1 MSKAAASE
9 ISEALK
15 KVGHDRKRDRG
26 KVLEFLKIRKQVY
39 EILKYS
45 LRKVKKNMSMI

>member
-1 MSKAAASE
+1 MNKAAASE

-15 KVGHDRKRDRG
+15 KVGLDRERNRG
-26 KVLEFLKIRKQVY
+26 KVLEFHKIREQVY
-39 EILKYS
+39 EILKFS

>member
-9 ISEALK
+9 ISEVLK
-15 KVGHDRKRDRG
+15 KVGHDRERNRG
-26 KVLEFLKIRKQVY
+26 KVLEFLKIREQVY
-39 EILKYS
+39 EILRFS

>member
-1 MSKAAASE
+1 MSKAAVSE

-15 KVGHDRKRDRG
+15 KVGHDRERNRD
-26 KVLEFLKIRKQVY
+26 KVPEFLKIREQVY
-39 EILKYS
+39 EILKFS